1 MLATV
6 KLLQSKNAST
16 GTISMSK
23 RLMAINEAFSANL
36 GTGPILSLPN
46 GSARPLPAPA
56 TKPNLCVTA
65 STALSVTSCSSASN
79 GSSSS
84 NGSTSH
90 GSSASQPP
98 PAPIPAPSHN
108 GGHTHAKPSSLI
120 LVPHHELSNGRV
132 KGAAKET
139 AKEAAKVEAEDSSC
153 VRLVSRS
160 RCPLA
165 QAKEVQ
171 TVTCPAP
178 APAHSPDCPYRSP
191 RPPAPEVTRCPP
203 PEPEVGVARC
213 KSSDPL
219 SENSDDYLELPGPAP
234 ASAPPPVPELRGETV
249 LLSTEHPDT
258 GSQEISRAANDPLHW
273 FSQ

>member
-1 MLATV
+1 MQAELEKMLATV

-79 GSSSS
+79 GSSS
-84 NGSTSH
+84 H
-90 GSSASQPP
+90 GSSASQPR
-98 PAPIPAPSHN
+98 PAPDPVPAPSHN
-108 GGHTHAKPSSLI
+108 GHTHAKPSSLI
-120 LVPHHELSNGRV
+120 LVPHHELSNGTV

-139 AKEAAKVEAEDSSC
+139 PEVEAEDSSC

-191 RPPAPEVTRCPP
+191 PPPAPEVARCPP

-219 SENSDDYLELPGPAP
+219 SENSDDYLELPAPAP
-234 ASAPPPVPELRGETV
+234 APPPVPELRGETQQSSC
-249 LLSTEHPDT
+249 LLKT
-258 GSQEISRAANDPLHW
+258 GN
-273 FSQ
+273 